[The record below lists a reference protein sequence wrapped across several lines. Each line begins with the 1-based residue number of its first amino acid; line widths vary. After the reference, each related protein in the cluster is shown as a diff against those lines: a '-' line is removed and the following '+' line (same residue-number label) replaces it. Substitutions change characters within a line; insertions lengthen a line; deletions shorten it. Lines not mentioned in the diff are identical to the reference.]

1 MGSCSPRGRKE
12 SDTTE
17 HAQARTRGVFVRLRM
32 TCAHML
38 AQNVLWESA
47 DEPFT
52 FIMDS

>member
-1 MGSCSPRGRKE
+1 MGYSPWGHQD

-17 HAQARTRGVFVRLRM
+17 HAQARTRGVFVGLRV
-32 TCAHML
+32 TCSHML

-52 FIMDS
+52 FIMDI